1 LSNIDKAFFYF
12 MPSIIVLA
20 GSIAFFLM
28 TNIALYLLLSIFFC
42 TLVLSSLVGYFLYN
56 KAQSSYVLL
65 EFQHQKA
72 KDDYI
77 HQTASYI
84 DTLESLMGE
93 VIPIVLKQIQTS
105 KEHTEQEVLS
115 LTETFSKMTIKI
127 GALLDDQKKSDDEE
141 VISSLLGGVKTIL
154 NGVVEGL
161 SELNSSDK
169 DVTQEVEELSNH
181 TIKLQNMANEV
192 REVANNINLLSLNAA
207 IEAARAGKDGRGFS
221 VVADEVRKLAGSSA
235 DTGTR
240 IKKAVEEIDT
250 AMISALYLA
259 KSTADI
265 GSKTIKNSANY
276 IDEVL
281 KDIEATLYSFKANS
295 QTLTES
301 SEQMQDEVYH
311 VISAL
316 QFQDRVTQ
324 MLDHAEHNL
333 NDLNEVLLANRH
345 VAHSERSADLIQKNE
360 ILKKMELRY
369 TMQEELVNH
378 QVTVSG
384 ENATTEQQSES
395 EDVTF
400 F

>member
-1 LSNIDKAFFYF
+1 

-20 GSIAFFLM
+20 NSLTLFLV
-28 TNIALYLLLSIFFC
+28 TNIAPYLLLSIFAC
-42 TLVLSSLVGYFLYN
+42 TVMLSLFVGHFLYK
-56 KAQSSYVLL
+56 KAQSSYVSL

-72 KDDYI
+72 KDEYI
-77 HQTASYI
+77 HQTGSYI
-84 DTLESLMGE
+84 DTLESLMSE
-93 VIPIVLKQIQTS
+93 VIPIVSKQIQTS
-105 KEHTEQEVLS
+105 KQHTEQEVLS
-115 LTETFSKMTIKI
+115 LTNTFSTMTTKI
-127 GALLDDQKKSDDEE
+127 GLLLDKQKKSDDEE
-141 VISSLLGGVKTIL
+141 VISTLLLGVKAIL

-169 DVTQEVEELSNH
+169 GMTHEVEELSNH
-181 TIKLQNMANEV
+181 TIKLESMANEV
-192 REVANNINLLSLNAA
+192 REVADNINLLSLNAA
-207 IEAARAGKDGRGFS
+207 IEAARAGEDGRGFA
-221 VVADEVRKLAGSSA
+221 VVADEVRKLASSSA
-235 DTGTR
+235 NTGIR

-250 AMISALYLA
+250 AMKAALHLA
-259 KSTADI
+259 KSTTDM
-265 GSKTIKNSANY
+265 GSETIKNSAGF
-276 IDEVL
+276 IDNVL
-281 KDIEATLYSFKANS
+281 IDIEVTLHSFKENS

-301 SEQMQDEVYH
+301 SEQIQGEVYH

-378 QVTVSG
+378 QAKIAGQNEV
-384 ENATTEQQSES
+384 TEQQSTT
-395 EDVTF
+395 EDLTF

>member
-1 LSNIDKAFFYF
+1 MSKIDKKIFYL
-12 MPSIIVLA
+12 MPSTIVLA
-20 GSIAFFLM
+20 GSIAFFIM
-28 TNIALYLLLSIFFC
+28 TNIALYLLLSISAC
-42 TLVLSSLVGYFLYN
+42 TLVLSLLIGRVLYN

-72 KDDYI
+72 KDAYI
-77 HQTASYI
+77 HQTESYI

-105 KEHTEQEVLS
+105 KQHTEQEVLS

-127 GALLDDQKKSDDEE
+127 GVLLDDQKKSDDEE
-141 VISSLLGGVKTIL
+141 IISSLLVGVKAIL

-169 DVTQEVEELSNH
+169 EVTQEVEELSSH

-192 REVANNINLLSLNAA
+192 REVAKNINLLSLNAA
-207 IEAARAGKDGRGFS
+207 IEAARAGKDGRGFA
-221 VVADEVRKLAGSSA
+221 VVADEVRKLAGSSSN
-235 DTGTR
+235 TGTR

-250 AMISALYLA
+250 AMKSALHLA
-259 KSTADI
+259 KSTTDI
-265 GSKTIKNSANY
+265 GSETIKNSANF
-276 IDEVL
+276 IDDVL
-281 KDIEATLYSFKANS
+281 KDIEATLYTFKANS
-295 QTLTES
+295 QTLTQS
-301 SEQMQDEVYH
+301 SEQIQDEVYH

-345 VAHSERSADLIQKNE
+345 VAHSERSADLIHKNE

-378 QVTVSG
+378 QATVSG
-384 ENATTEQQSES
+384 ENVTTEQQSAS
-395 EDVTF
+395 EDITF

>member
-42 TLVLSSLVGYFLYN
+42 TLVLSSLVGHFLYN

>member
-141 VISSLLGGVKTIL
+141 IISSLLGGVKTIL

>member
-1 LSNIDKAFFYF
+1 MSNIDKAFFYF

>member
-12 MPSIIVLA
+12 MPSIIVLV
-20 GSIAFFLM
+20 GSIAFLLM
-28 TNIALYLLLSIFFC
+28 TNIALYLLLSIFVC
-42 TLVLSSLVGYFLYN
+42 TLVLSFIVGRVLYN

-72 KDDYI
+72 KDAYI
-77 HQTASYI
+77 HQTGSYI

-105 KEHTEQEVLS
+105 KQHTEQEVLS
-115 LTETFSKMTIKI
+115 LTETFSKMNINI
-127 GALLDDQKKSDDEE
+127 GILLDDQKKSDDEE
-141 VISSLLGGVKTIL
+141 IISSLLVGVKAIL
-154 NGVVEGL
+154 NSVVEGL

-169 DVTQEVEELSNH
+169 EVTQKVEILSSH

-207 IEAARAGKDGRGFS
+207 IEAARAGKDGRGFA

-235 DTGTR
+235 NTGTR

-250 AMISALYLA
+250 SMKSALHLA
-259 KSTADI
+259 KSTTDI
-265 GSKTIKNSANY
+265 GSETIKNSASF
-276 IDEVL
+276 IDDVL
-281 KDIEATLYSFKANS
+281 KDIEDTLYSFKANS

-301 SEQMQDEVYH
+301 SEQIQDEVYH

-333 NDLNEVLLANRH
+333 NDINEVLLANRH
-345 VAHSERSADLIQKNE
+345 VEYSERSADLINKNE
-360 ILKKMELRY
+360 IIKKMELRY

-378 QVTVSG
+378 QATVSG
-384 ENATTEQQSES
+384 ENVTTEQQSAS
-395 EDVTF
+395 EDITF